1 MRKIF
6 GTTFVSASLLLSTAS
21 FAYAEETAN
30 DIPVSTEETVTSTAP
45 TDDVVEHTTV
55 NEVPTSDNT
64 DDVTALEPSENEETV
79 EAPILMPTAAYEEEA
94 YNAIKGNKTFTHHGL
109 TVTDK
114 DMFSRYV
121 KYHLLD
127 GYNEINVSHY
137 SQLAPTG
144 IDRTKAYKVS
154 RTIYDDPLFR
164 KYFYTTNRL
173 TRDDDL
179 ILSLSTT
186 IPQAE
191 RKAYYETLAH
201 TIEHYVSLINEHT
214 TAKAQIRF
222 LYDFVREEETV
233 DMEALDLAI
242 AASNFKGTQLKNGYN
257 HKPIRGIYA
266 ITLNGHQYV
275 TNLSESTITKEADLY
290 YLLPLHDYEQAE
302 KYKPLSNVKRDLL
315 PSDPFYKENRIV
327 KVSKFTKTL
336 KKFGKDVTDQK
347 VVYFLLEEDLKLGS
361 GRMYKAQETLKDRLN
376 LQDVKIEKQGIYL
389 KVTYTK

>member
-21 FAYAEETAN
+21 FAYAEDTAN
-30 DIPVSTEETVTSTAP
+30 NIPVSTEETVTSTAP

-144 IDRTKAYKVS
+144 IDRTKAYKVG
-154 RTIYDDPLFR
+154 RTIYDDPLFK
-164 KYFYTTNRL
+164 KYSYRTNRL

-233 DMEALDLAI
+233 DMVVLDLAI
-242 AASNFKGTQLKNGYN
+242 AASNFKGTQLKSDYYS
-257 HKPIRGIYA
+257 GIYA

-275 TNLSESTITKEADLY
+275 TSLSGSTITKEADLY
-290 YLLPLHDYEQAE
+290 YLLPLHDYEQAG

-347 VVYFLLEEDLKLGS
+347 VVYFLLEEDLKLRS